1 MHVSIVLCTMYI
13 EWVALKWKRRTR
25 EKQPRRTYR
34 MPAILL
40 VSSGPTGMMQL
51 QSSMTVC
58 SATVH
63 ISWILHFSTVTHSNG
78 TLQYFHHRHRRR
90 KHLKSGRVRST
101 VGLVRQQ
108 LGPTTSLKVQGNVSK
123 RNEQKLLIRVVCR
136 YRPVG
141 RLLALPS
148 ELGLRASTLRMRRC
162 ASERA
167 RTVDM
172 CVNGRRRRC
181 YCAMSNNV

>member
-1 MHVSIVLCTMYI
+1 M
-13 EWVALKWKRRTR
+13 KWKRRTR

-34 MPAILL
+34 MPAVLL

-51 QSSMTVC
+51 QSSVTVC

-63 ISWILHFSTVTHSNG
+63 ISWILHFSTVTQQRH
-78 TLQYFHHRHRRR
+78 LHHRHRRR

-172 CVNGRRRRC
+172 CVNGRRR
-181 YCAMSNNV
+181 